1 MLEMISKL
9 LMTEQIEKLN
19 SKLCGKEN
27 YCIDLKDNKVIFY
40 GTKGQ
45 WKTRNHTYFLK
56 EAYRYRTYKFTYKKD
71 FIAVLKSLGIEI

>member
-1 MLEMISKL
+1 MMEMISKL

-27 YCIDLKDNKVIFY
+27 YCIDLKDNKVVFY

-45 WKTRNHTYFLK
+45 WSKRSHTYFLK

-71 FIAVLKSLGIEI
+71 FIAALKSLGIEI